1 MQVPNCPDHEN
12 LVLELAR
19 GLLDDREALRAEN
32 VRKGC
37 THCKAWWSETFDSDA
52 VSIVSSA
59 VSESFSSFRAPARR
73 RRTWLAAA
81 AAAVLVVGI
90 GATTVLW
97 RDSGQ
102 RQAGPVTPEV
112 SGDVL
117 ATWDFENGTV
127 SAVPASVSDV
137 PTPDAEHAG
146 DPAVFNS
153 DLESGDLSG
162 WSSHS

>member
-1 MQVPNCPDHEN
+1 MKVPNCPDHEN

-19 GLLDDREALRAEN
+19 GLLDDREVLRAEN
-32 VRKGC
+32 VRQGC
-37 THCKAWWSETFDSDA
+37 VHCKAWWSETFESEAMAAVDGAVAEAFSD
-52 VSIVSSA
+52 
-59 VSESFSSFRAPARR
+59 FRAPARR
-73 RRTWLAAA
+73 RRAWLAAA
-81 AAAVLVVGI
+81 AAAVLAVGI
-90 GATTVLW
+90 GATAVFW
-97 RDSGQ
+97 SGSGE
-102 RQAGPVTPEV
+102 RQAGPSVPE
-112 SGDVL
+112 SNGAVL

-127 SAVPASVSDV
+127 SAVPASVPDV